1 MRMNGLLIGLLSGLA
16 LTACGMS
23 AEEVAGTEETS
34 ESQRELASYPT
45 KWTLTNSTTQALTF
59 SCTCPKPYGLSFA
72 VNMPTT
78 TVAAGQS
85 TVHSWSSFFND
96 GLGLNACTGSGWTC
110 RTTTA
115 GGSVYATA
123 TFPTSWGQNITLT
136 AQPGGQLVKQ

>member
-23 AEEVAGTEETS
+23 AEEVAGTEMTS
-34 ESQRELASYPT
+34 ESQQELSMYPT
-45 KWTLTNSTTQALTF
+45 KWTLTNSMTQALTF

-72 VNMPTT
+72 INLPKT

-85 TVHSWSSFFND
+85 TVHSWSSFYND
-96 GLGLNACTGSGWTC
+96 GLGLNHCGGWNCT
-110 RTTTA
+110 TTTA

-123 TFPTSWGQNITLT
+123 AFSTSWGQSITL
-136 AQPGGQLVKQ
+136 AALPGGQLVKQ